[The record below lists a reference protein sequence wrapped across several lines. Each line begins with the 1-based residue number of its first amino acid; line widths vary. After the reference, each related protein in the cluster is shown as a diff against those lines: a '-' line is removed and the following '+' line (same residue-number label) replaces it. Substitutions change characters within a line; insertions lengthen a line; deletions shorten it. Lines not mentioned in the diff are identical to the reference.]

1 MRIRLLMLG
10 KTRRPEMRAILDDY
24 LKRIGHSCPIEIT
37 EVRDG
42 DAALKKLEADRA
54 ATVVLL
60 DAARKNLASNA
71 LAKWLGELRDRG
83 TRELIFLCG
92 DADGFPDDLRQRAH
106 QKLSL
111 SAMTFSHELARVM
124 LAEPLSG
131 TSLELAQFTGAI
143 CPGDDETYRPGL
155 WIVLRDKNSAQGREL
170 STDSRARISAT
181 AEQLVKRL
189 QLA

>member
-10 KTRRPEMRAILDDY
+10 KTRRPEIRAVLDDY
-24 LKRIGHSCPIEIT
+24 VKRIGRSCPVEIT
-37 EVRDG
+37 EVRDVP
-42 DAALKKLEADRA
+42 AALKKLDADRA

-60 DAARKNLASNA
+60 DAAEKSLDSNA

-124 LAEPLSG
+124 LAEQLYRAFAILSG
-131 TSLELAQFTGAI
+131 S
-143 CPGDDETYRPGL
+143 PYP
-155 WIVLRDKNSAQGREL
+155 K
-170 STDSRARISAT
+170 
-181 AEQLVKRL
+181 
-189 QLA
+189 